1 MRYLKHKVNGTVFEW
16 NERLG
21 AHRSLEEVTEEQAYP
36 ERFAKAEV
44 IEQAP
49 SKKRGRKPLSLS
61 NDTPEEVPPNPELE
75 ASATRRLK
83 VAL

>member
-36 ERFAKAEV
+36 E
-44 IEQAP
+44 
-49 SKKRGRKPLSLS
+49 L
-61 NDTPEEVPPNPELE
+61 PPNPELE
-75 ASATRRLK
+75 AAATRRLK